1 MEQTTAGD
9 LYVGVDIGGTF
20 TDLVVMD
27 AAGQIWTGKAS
38 TVPGALQQGVLDA
51 LEQFAR
57 ERGLELGEMLARTRA
72 FSHGTTQATNVL
84 VERDGARTGLLTTY
98 GFGDTIFIQRLLGF
112 TAETPNE
119 LLGYY
124 SRRRSPE
131 PVVPRALLREV
142 PERVDQAGRV
152 LLPLDEQAARA
163 AIAELVE
170 AGVDSIAIA
179 LLWSFRNPAHE
190 QRLGEL
196 VREAA
201 PDAFVSLSCEVAPVV
216 GEYERTATTVLN
228 SYVAP
233 RVVAYLGRLEGELR
247 ERGFAGTFRVLNSV
261 GGVMSAGD
269 ASRRPVLLL
278 NSGPTGGVIGSS
290 YLAEELG
297 HANVVTTDMGG
308 TSFDVGMIVDGKPLV
323 SAITEVGKYH
333 LAASMIEIRAIGS
346 GGGSIATVRDG
357 LLRVG
362 PESAGANPGPVCY
375 GRGGTRATVTDA
387 DLVLGIIDPG
397 RFLGGEM
404 ALSREAAAAAI
415 EEQIAAPLGLTVE
428 QAAAGIR
435 RVVGSQMADALRE
448 ATIGRGHDPRDFVLY
463 SYGGAGP
470 THCADFGADLGVVKV
485 VVPATSMVHS
495 AYGALASDVLHTA
508 EHSLLLRG
516 GGRGREPWD
525 GIDVAA
531 IEAGFGELESGCL
544 ALLEEN
550 GIAPGEIDLVRT
562 VDVRYRRQTNEL
574 LVEWRPAG
582 EDRRPPIEDLVARFE
597 RAYEDAF
604 GRGAGFREAGIEV
617 TTLRVAARG
626 RTAKPLLR
634 PAEDGGAPAAAAGER
649 SVYDADLD
657 EMRPIPVWQWG
668 GLPGGFEFAGP
679 ALIEHPTTTIFVG
692 ARQRAELDAHRNVV
706 ITAVEAR

>member
-1 MEQTTAGD
+1 MDQVAAGD

-27 AAGQIWTGKAS
+27 AEGQIWTGKSS
-38 TVPGALQQGVLDA
+38 TVPGSLEQGVLNA
-51 LEQFAR
+51 LEQFAA
-57 ERGLELGEMLARTRA
+57 EQGLALEAMLARVRA

-112 TAETPNE
+112 TAETPNQ

-124 SRRRSPE
+124 SRRRSPT
-131 PVVPRALLREV
+131 PMVPRALLREV
-142 PERVDQAGRV
+142 PERIDQAGNV
-152 LLPLDEQAARA
+152 LLALDEVAARE
-163 AIAELVE
+163 AIDALLASGVE
-170 AGVDSIAIA
+170 AIAIA
-179 LLWSFRNPAHE
+179 LLWAFRNPVHE
-190 QRLGEL
+190 RRLRDL
-196 VREAA
+196 VRAA
-201 PDAFVSLSCEVAPVV
+201 DPEIFVSISSEVAPVV

-233 RVVAYLGRLEGELR
+233 RVVAYLERLEGELR

-261 GGVMSAGD
+261 GGVMSASD
-269 ASRRPVLLL
+269 AARRPVLLL

-297 HANVVTTDMGG
+297 HRNVVTTDMGG
-308 TSFDVGMIVDGKPLV
+308 TSFDVGMIVDGHPLV

-346 GGGSIATVRDG
+346 GGGSIAVVRDG
-357 LLRVG
+357 LLQVG

-404 ALSREAAAAAI
+404 ELSRDAAAAAI
-415 EEQIAAPLGLTVE
+415 EEQIAAPLGLSVE
-428 QAAAGIR
+428 AAAAGIR

-448 ATIGRGHDPRDFVLY
+448 ATIGRGHDPRDFVVY

-470 THCADFGADLGVVKV
+470 THCADFGADLGVAKI

-508 EHSLLLRG
+508 EQSLLLRG

-531 IEAGFGELESGCL
+531 IEAGFEHLERSCGD
-544 ALLEEN
+544 LLEGS
-550 GIAPGEIDLVRT
+550 GIEPDEIELART

-574 LVEWRPAG
+574 LIEWRPEADG
-582 EDRRPPIEDLVARFE
+582 RSPIEDLLERFE

-604 GRGAGFREAGIEV
+604 GRGAGFREAGTEV
-617 TTLRVAARG
+617 TTLRVQARG
-626 RTAKPLLR
+626 RTVKPLLR
-634 PAEDGGAPAAAAGER
+634 PTSDDGAGEPKPGEREVYDSVAGER
-649 SVYDADLD
+649 
-657 EMRPIPVWQWG
+657 RPLPVWQWG
-668 GLPGGFEFAGP
+668 ELPAGFELAGA
-679 ALIEHPTTTIFVG
+679 ALVEHPTTTIFVG
-692 ARQRAELDAHRNVV
+692 AGQRAELDPHRNLI
-706 ITAVEAR
+706 ITAAEGR